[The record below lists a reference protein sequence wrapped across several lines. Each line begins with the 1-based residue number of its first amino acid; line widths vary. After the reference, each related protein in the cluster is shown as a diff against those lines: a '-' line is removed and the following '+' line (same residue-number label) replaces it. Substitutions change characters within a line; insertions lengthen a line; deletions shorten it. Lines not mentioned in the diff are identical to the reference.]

1 MPLLLSS
8 CVLFQFQICS
18 PPTFC
23 LDRATPTQSH
33 AQLNSSAAQ
42 LQSASEA
49 SAPRASRLSASSP
62 AESASHCHLLLLSYY
77 DVSFRS
83 LLSPIP
89 STDRGG
95 LCIPTAKSLPRGFC
109 STGDP
114 PLKVNECNRL
124 ITATSKLKFDITRDS
139 GIAFRL
145 QHCSSLRVLPVSYH
159 GRVRQSQTQLRA
171 VRSF

>member
-49 SAPRASRLSASSP
+49 SAPRASRRQR
-62 AESASHCHLLLLSYY
+62 HLPLKMHLTVIFYYLVTTMCRFEACCLLT
-77 DVSFRS
+77 RQ
-83 LLSPIP
+83 
-89 STDRGG
+89 RQGG
-95 LCIPTAKSLPRGFC
+95 LCIPTAKCSLPRGFC

-114 PLKVNECNRL
+114 PLKVNECNCL